1 MGIGTSVA
9 LKIGI
14 PIAIISAVGL
24 GLFAFRTQ
32 IVGAVR
38 GGAQTLGQIVTEP
51 IGGFFQGIQT
61 GLESIPTTIDF
72 SFPTFTFG
80 GGGSPPPPPA
90 TNGGGGSILD
100 DITNFFDDLFNG
112 NVDVPPIDEELSGEL
127 TQLPGDI
134 RFDTGSFGNVGGAMS
149 GTVEEILAGNVEALG
164 LFDFLGT
171 EKTEFIPLSQSQ
183 LEFIG
188 AENVEFSGQLFEEIA
203 SEQDVINFQGGA

>member
-72 SFPTFTFG
+72 TFPTFTFG
-80 GGGSPPPPPA
+80 AGAPPP
-90 TNGGGGSILD
+90 TNGGGSFLD
-100 DITNFFDDLFNG
+100 DIGKFFDNLFNPG
-112 NVDVPPIDEELSGEL
+112 TDIPLPPTPPPPFEEQQTSEL
-127 TQLPGDI
+127 TALGGSLAFQ
-134 RFDTGSFGNVGGAMS
+134 TGSSQPQMS
-149 GTVEEILAGNVEALG
+149 ATRASIIAAFPDVVG
-164 LFDFLGT
+164 LFDIIDT
-171 EKTEFIPLSQSQ
+171 PQTEFIPLTQAGIQ
-183 LEFIG
+183 FVG
-188 AENVEFSGQLFEEIA
+188 ADELIFSGQLFEEIGSLEEA
-203 SEQDVINFQGGA
+203 VNFVGGA